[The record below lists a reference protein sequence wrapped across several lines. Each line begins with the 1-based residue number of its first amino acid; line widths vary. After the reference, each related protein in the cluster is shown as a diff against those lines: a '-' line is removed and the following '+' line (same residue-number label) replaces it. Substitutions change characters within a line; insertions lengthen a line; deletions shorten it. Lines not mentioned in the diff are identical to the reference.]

1 MTKPDDPPPAAT
13 EDARLLAELG
23 RALGPDPLPA
33 GLVARAEGLLAL
45 AGLDGEL
52 AELLEAAAEPAGVR
66 GTPDAADRL
75 LFEVAGGAVAIELVL
90 GRDRI
95 DGQVIAGAP
104 SEVALERPGGAA
116 AAATVDE
123 LGRFGFDSVAAGP
136 ARLALR
142 GAPAGPVT
150 TDWFL
155 L

>member
-1 MTKPDDPPPAAT
+1 MTEPGEPPPAPA
-13 EDARLLAELG
+13 EDDRLLAELG

-33 GLVARAEGLLAL
+33 GLAARAEGLLAL

-52 AELLEAAAEPAGVR
+52 AELLEAAAEPTGVR

-75 LFEVAGGAVAIELVL
+75 LFEVAGGAVAVELVL

-104 SEVALERPGGAA
+104 TEVALERPHDTA
-116 AAATVDE
+116 AAATIDD

-136 ARLALR
+136 ARLRLR
-142 GAPAGPVT
+142 GGPAGPVT

>member
-1 MTKPDDPPPAAT
+1 MTEPDDRPAAA

-23 RALGPDPLPA
+23 RALGPDRLPA
-33 GLVARAEGLLAL
+33 GLVQRAEGLLAL

-66 GTPDAADRL
+66 GAPDAGDRL
-75 LFEVAGGAVAIELVL
+75 LFEVAGGAVAVELVL
-90 GRDRI
+90 GRDRV

-104 SEVALERPGGAA
+104 TEVALERPDGTAA
-116 AAATVDE
+116 VATVDE
-123 LGRFGFDSVAAGP
+123 LGRFGFGSVAAGP
-136 ARLALR
+136 ARLVLR
-142 GAPAGPVT
+142 GGPAGPVT

>member
-1 MTKPDDPPPAAT
+1 MTEPGDPQPAPA

-23 RALGPDPLPA
+23 QALGPDPLPA
-33 GLVARAEGLLAL
+33 GLIDRAGGLLAL

-52 AELLEAAAEPAGVR
+52 AELLEEAAEPAGVR
-66 GTPDAADRL
+66 GAPDTGDRL
-75 LFEVAGGAVAIELVL
+75 LFEVAGGAVAVELVL
-90 GRDRI
+90 GRDRVE
-95 DGQVIAGAP
+95 GQVIAGAP
-104 SEVALERPGGAA
+104 AEVALERPDGT
-116 AAATVDE
+116 AATATIDD

-142 GAPAGPVT
+142 GGPTGPVT